1 MTAEDFYQQAYD
13 LGYPPAAVNLS
24 LLYTKE
30 QACMM
35 KYLEEGVKRGNAQ
48 CMTNL
53 GVYTSQSGNH
63 EDAKRH
69 LMTAARSGRDNA
81 MPKMISRQ
89 PFVLTRLLVI
99 KERVNLES
107 MQCVTKFLKKRE
119 GIAVSYPNMD
129 DAHNRYELIV
139 LVLLCHSF
147 VR

>member
-53 GVYTSQSGNH
+53 GDYTSQSGNH

-69 LMTAARSGRDNA
+69 LMTAARSGHDNA
-81 MPKMISRQ
+81 MHKDDLATTLRAHKAISD
-89 PFVLTRLLVI
+89 
-99 KERVNLES
+99 
-107 MQCVTKFLKKRE
+107 KRTSE
-119 GIAVSYPNMD
+119 PREYAMRHKVFEEKRRDRSVVSKHGRR
-129 DAHNRYELIV
+129 A
-139 LVLLCHSF
+139 
-147 VR
+147 